1 MNNFR
6 LVNVAILCIFLFSLF
21 SAGCDKDK
29 SPTEP
34 KRDLALVGT
43 WEMTKITWEFPG
55 ETTSYTENQLLEMGF
70 FTTFEINN
78 DGTFKQTTNMV
89 DMSQAGPPE
98 IYTGTWT
105 TSANQFEMTFTING
119 NTNTAVFEYNI
130 VGDIVT
136 FINASPSGDM
146 RIIME
151 YTKQ

>member
-1 MNNFR
+1 MINFR
-6 LVNVAILCIFLFSLF
+6 LVNAAIICMFLFSLF
-21 SAGCDKDK
+21 SVGCDKDK

-34 KRDLALVGT
+34 KIDLALVGT
-43 WEMTKITWEFPG
+43 WEMTKIIWEYPG
-55 ETTSYTENQLLEMGF
+55 ETSTYTESQLQEMGF

-89 DMSQAGPPE
+89 DMSEVGPPE

-105 TSANQFEMTFTING
+105 TSTNHFEMTFTING
-119 NTNTAVFEYNI
+119 KTSTAIFEYSIDGNI
-130 VGDIVT
+130 LT
-136 FINASPSGDM
+136 FINESPSGDM